1 MATSL
6 SSLKFTTVKKP
17 AQLSPVLF
25 RRKKLIG
32 RIDEQISLAIAQSEG
47 RSFAPMRQKTVKDE
61 NGVRVTLLSAKRVK
75 AWWFNSDNG
84 KLALLV
90 RYGAR
95 VLNLSG
101 IKGKDAIEIFPVTQL
116 VPTLELL
123 KTAVE
128 AGEMDAAI
136 EAAGFALR
144 KSFGK

>member
-1 MATSL
+1 
-6 SSLKFTTVKKP
+6 
-17 AQLSPVLF
+17 
-25 RRKKLIG
+25 
-32 RIDEQISLAIAQSEG
+32 
-47 RSFAPMRQKTVKDE
+47 VKDE
-61 NGVRVTLLSAKRVK
+61 NGVRVTLQSAKRVK

-84 KLALLV
+84 KLALMV

-101 IKGKDAIEIFPVTQL
+101 TKGKDAIEIFPVTQL